1 MENRIKNKF
10 ERLEESRKALIRS
23 IESVDENVL
32 NIPPKPNK
40 WSVNQILYHLQ
51 MSEYGSYKYVTK
63 KLQSD
68 SITTNGWKSKMASLI
83 LKIALVLPLKYKA
96 PKVARI
102 PPESLDFSEL
112 KNTWEKNRKSL
123 WELVSTLPEE
133 IARKNIYNH
142 PAAGQFNL
150 SQMLAFFQDHFDHH
164 EKQVARIIRQK
175 QEL

>member
-23 IESVDENVL
+23 IESAGVSSL
-32 NIPPKPNK
+32 NKAPKPGK

-68 SITTNGWKSKMASLI
+68 NISTNGWKSKMASLI

-102 PPESLDFSEL
+102 PPESLDFPEL
-112 KNTWEKNRKSL
+112 KITWEKNRVAL
-123 WELVSTLPEE
+123 WEMISTLPEE
-133 IARKNIYNH
+133 TARRNIYRH
-142 PAAGQFNL
+142 PAAGRFNL
-150 SQMLAFFQDHFDHH
+150 SQMLTFFQDHFDHH
-164 EKQVARIIRQK
+164 LKQVMGILK
-175 QEL
+175 QHG